1 MQRDRGAV
9 LNGSE
14 VAPSS
19 AHATA
24 TMRANR
30 GRDSR
35 PELQIRS
42 RLHRMGLRFRVD
54 HRLLAAGVSCR
65 PDLVFAGARVV
76 VFVDGCFWH
85 SCPRHGE
92 LPRSNRSFWEEKLRR
107 NSERDRRQDAAL
119 EADGWQVIRV
129 WEHDEP
135 ERAAHWIAEAVR
147 AGKA

>member
-1 MQRDRGAV
+1 
-9 LNGSE
+9 
-14 VAPSS
+14 
-19 AHATA
+19 
-24 TMRANR
+24 MRANR
-30 GRDSR
+30 GRDTR

-54 HRLLAAGVSCR
+54 HRLLAVGVSCR
-65 PDLVFAGARVV
+65 PDLVFAGSRVV

-107 NSERDRRQDAAL
+107 NAERDRRQDTAL

-129 WEHDEP
+129 WEHEEP
-135 ERAAHWIAEAVR
+135 AQAARWIAEAVR
-147 AGKA
+147 ARKSDSGDGR